1 MGRKVTLA
9 EKYEAI
15 VAYESGKLTMAAVA
29 RQFGV
34 TRQGFRYWLE
44 HEERIRAEMAV
55 RATLDQAED
64 PAHGTVNMPSIEYYK
79 KKNKDLEKE
88 VGFLKVQLAY
98 SKALNGVLE
107 RRLPPEE
114 SKKKA
119 CSARPSASPARNAA
133 QGGYG
138 SCARSQESPGTDTT
152 NT

>member
-114 SKKKA
+114 SKKK
-119 CSARPSASPARNAA
+119 PALR
-133 QGGYG
+133 G
-138 SCARSQESPGTDTT
+138 RRHR
-152 NT
+152 